1 MALEAVKESEAEAKP
16 KAEKQTN
23 CLACN
28 KLIKKLKRYYRD
40 GKFYCSKRCWR
51 TFINKSKPQGDGLAS
66 NSQSH
71 KAEEKK

>member
-1 MALEAVKESEAEAKP
+1 MVAEVVKETQAETKP

-40 GKFYCSKRCWR
+40 GKFYCSKKCWR
-51 TFINKSKPQGDGLAS
+51 TFIDKSKADQ
-66 NSQSH
+66 N
-71 KAEEKK
+71 K

>member
-1 MALEAVKESEAEAKP
+1 MAVEVAKENKAEAKP

-28 KLIKKLKRYYRD
+28 KLIKKLKLYYRD

-51 TFINKSKPQGDGLAS
+51 AFIDKSKVQ
-66 NSQSH
+66 
-71 KAEEKK
+71 EKK